1 MAVASHDVPGP
12 RAPDGRLMT
21 APVLCLASASPR
33 RRDLLASIGVPVT
46 VHPCDIDETPLP
58 GESAHVYVQ
67 RLAVAKAE
75 AAVPFTDLPTLGSDT
90 AVVVDGRILGKPLNA
105 NEGTEMLRLL
115 SGRDHQVLTAVAVS
129 GPAGM
134 LSCSVATQVTMREIS
149 AAEIAAYWSTG
160 EPADKAGGYAIQ
172 GLAAIFVKQIQGSH
186 SAVVGLPLFE
196 TAHLLCQQG
205 VPIWQP
211 SPLDD

>member
-1 MAVASHDVPGP
+1 MASDDVPGH
-12 RAPDGRLMT
+12 RAPVGGFMT
-21 APVLCLASASPR
+21 APTLCLASASPR

-46 VHPCDIDETPLP
+46 VHPCYIDETPFA
-58 GESAHVYVQ
+58 GESAQAYVQ

-75 AAVPFTDLPTLGSDT
+75 AAAPLTNLPTLGSDT
-90 AVVVDGRILGKPLNA
+90 AVVVDGRILGKPGDFVECA
-105 NEGTEMLRLL
+105 EMLQLL
-115 SGRDHQVLTAVAVS
+115 SGRIHEVLTAVAVS

-134 LSCSVATQVTMREIS
+134 LSRIVTTQVTMREIS
-149 AAEIAAYWSTG
+149 AAEIAAYWATG

-172 GLAAIFVKQIQGSH
+172 GLAAIFVKQIHGSH

-205 VPIWQP
+205 VPIWQL
-211 SPLDD
+211 SLLND

>member
-1 MAVASHDVPGP
+1 MAVASDDVPGP
-12 RAPDGRLMT
+12 RAPVGRPVT

-46 VHPCDIDETPLP
+46 VNPCNIDETPLP
-58 GESAHVYVQ
+58 GESAQAYVQ

-75 AAVPFTDLPTLGSDT
+75 AATPLTDLPTLGSDT
-90 AVVVDGRILGKPLNA
+90 AVVVDGRILGKPA
-105 NEGTEMLRLL
+105 DFNECAEMLHLL
-115 SGRDHQVLTAVAVS
+115 SGREHEVLTAVAVS
-129 GPAGM
+129 GPAGV
-134 LSCSVATQVTMREIS
+134 LSCRVATQVTMREIS
-149 AAEIAAYWSTG
+149 AAEIAAYWRTG

-172 GLAAIFVKQIQGSH
+172 GFAAIFVKQIQGSH

-205 VPIWQP
+205 VPIWQRV
-211 SPLDD
+211 

>member
-1 MAVASHDVPGP
+1 
-12 RAPDGRLMT
+12 MT

-46 VHPCDIDETPLP
+46 VHPCDIDETPLV
-58 GESAHVYVQ
+58 GESPHAYVQ

-75 AAVPFTDLPTLGSDT
+75 AAAPLTDLPTLGSDT
-90 AVVVDGRILGKPLNA
+90 AVVVDGRILGKPA
-105 NEGTEMLRLL
+105 DFDEGAEMLRLL
-115 SGRDHQVLTAVAVS
+115 SGRTHEVLTAVAVS

-134 LSCSVATQVTMREIS
+134 LSCCVATQVTMREIS
-149 AAEIAAYWSTG
+149 ADEITAYWRTG
-160 EPADKAGGYAIQ
+160 EPVDKAGGYAIQ

-196 TAHLLCQQG
+196 TTHLLCRQG
-205 VPIWQP
+205 VPIWRRV
-211 SPLDD
+211 

>member
-1 MAVASHDVPGP
+1 MS
-12 RAPDGRLMT
+12 

-46 VHPCDIDETPLP
+46 VYPCDIDETPLV
-58 GESAHVYVQ
+58 GETPHAYVQ

-75 AAVPFTDLPTLGSDT
+75 AAAPLTDLPTLGSDT
-90 AVVVDGRILGKPLNA
+90 AVVVDGRILGKPA
-105 NEGTEMLRLL
+105 DFDEGAEMLRLL
-115 SGRDHQVLTAVAVS
+115 SGRTHEVLTAVAVS
-129 GPAGM
+129 GPARM
-134 LSCSVATQVTMREIS
+134 LTCCVATQVTMREIS
-149 AAEIAAYWSTG
+149 ADEIVAYWRTG

-196 TAHLLCQQG
+196 TTHLLCRQG
-205 VPIWQP
+205 VPIWRCV
-211 SPLDD
+211 